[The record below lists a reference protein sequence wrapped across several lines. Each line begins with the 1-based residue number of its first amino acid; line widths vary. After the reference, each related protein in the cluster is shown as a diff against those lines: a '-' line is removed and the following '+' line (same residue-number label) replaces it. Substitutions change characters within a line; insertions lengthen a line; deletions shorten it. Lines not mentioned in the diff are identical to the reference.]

1 MVWPAIHATSSAVP
15 IRQDRPSLSTST
27 GAIASGGRLVEDDGA
42 TPGTARHPGPPGGGE
57 VGLTG
62 PVSSTRMSGA
72 VDNPVCFSASGH
84 GAVRFPTGRPFHDE
98 MWAVLRTNPRC
109 VCEGNVAVVGSKTE
123 RQAARALVAAYHE
136 ARLADL
142 IEHVAEELDRY
153 RAGEVDAYAVDET
166 IHQYHRA
173 AQELWKFCWSGGVGA
188 NTEIVARTLEQL
200 TEAGETVDW
209 WERIPSH
216 RPRRR

>member
-1 MVWPAIHATSSAVP
+1 VTHPAP
-15 IRQDRPSLSTST
+15 DDRS
-27 GAIASGGRLVEDDGA
+27 D
-42 TPGTARHPGPPGGGE
+42 
-57 VGLTG
+57 
-62 PVSSTRMSGA
+62 
-72 VDNPVCFSASGH
+72 SGH
-84 GAVRFPTGRPFHDE
+84 GMVRSRPD
-98 MWAVLRTNPRC
+98 ARLTTKCGQSYTNPRG
-109 VCEGNVAVVGSKTE
+109 VRERNVAAVGSKTE

-142 IEHVAEELDRY
+142 IEHVAEALDRY

-188 NTEIVARTLEQL
+188 NIEIVARTLEQL

>member
-1 MVWPAIHATSSAVP
+1 MICGIDRDSTTALPASSRHQVPTAPQALPHPDTGQSGPRPDARRTTRWGRSYAP
-15 IRQDRPSLSTST
+15 IRAAL
-27 GAIASGGRLVEDDGA
+27 
-42 TPGTARHPGPPGGGE
+42 AR
-57 VGLTG
+57 V
-62 PVSSTRMSGA
+62 
-72 VDNPVCFSASGH
+72 
-84 GAVRFPTGRPFHDE
+84 
-98 MWAVLRTNPRC
+98 
-109 VCEGNVAVVGSKTE
+109 NVAAVGSKTE
-123 RQAARALVAAYHE
+123 RQAARALIAAYHE

-188 NTEIVARTLEQL
+188 NIEIVGRTLEQL

>member
-1 MVWPAIHATSSAVP
+1 
-15 IRQDRPSLSTST
+15 
-27 GAIASGGRLVEDDGA
+27 
-42 TPGTARHPGPPGGGE
+42 
-57 VGLTG
+57 
-62 PVSSTRMSGA
+62 
-72 VDNPVCFSASGH
+72 
-84 GAVRFPTGRPFHDE
+84 
-98 MWAVLRTNPRC
+98 
-109 VCEGNVAVVGSKTE
+109 
-123 RQAARALVAAYHE
+123 
-136 ARLADL
+136 
-142 IEHVAEELDRY
+142 LDRY

-200 TEAGETVDW
+200 TEARETVDW

>member
-1 MVWPAIHATSSAVP
+1 MAQLVSIELKPLVKIRNWNRDCINPTKYSQTTHGSPCPIAPFVANFSMRRVPQAVP
-15 IRQDRPSLSTST
+15 PPDTEW
-27 GAIASGGRLVEDDGA
+27 SG
-42 TPGTARHPGPPGGGE
+42 
-57 VGLTG
+57 
-62 PVSSTRMSGA
+62 S
-72 VDNPVCFSASGH
+72 
-84 GAVRFPTGRPFHDE
+84 PTGRPPDDE
-98 MWAVLRTNPRC
+98 MWAVLRTNPRR
-109 VCEGNVAVVGSKTE
+109 VREGNVAVVGSKTE
-123 RQAARALVAAYHE
+123 RQAARALVAAYHK

-153 RAGEVDAYAVDET
+153 RDGEVDAYAVDET

-188 NTEIVARTLEQL
+188 NTEIVARMLEQL

-209 WERIPSH
+209 WERIPAH

>member
-1 MVWPAIHATSSAVP
+1 
-15 IRQDRPSLSTST
+15 
-27 GAIASGGRLVEDDGA
+27 
-42 TPGTARHPGPPGGGE
+42 
-57 VGLTG
+57 
-62 PVSSTRMSGA
+62 
-72 VDNPVCFSASGH
+72 
-84 GAVRFPTGRPFHDE
+84 
-98 MWAVLRTNPRC
+98 
-109 VCEGNVAVVGSKTE
+109 VAVVGSKTE

-153 RAGEVDAYAVDET
+153 RDGEVDAYAVDET

-200 TEAGETVDW
+200 TEARETVDW
-209 WERIPSH
+209 WERVPSH